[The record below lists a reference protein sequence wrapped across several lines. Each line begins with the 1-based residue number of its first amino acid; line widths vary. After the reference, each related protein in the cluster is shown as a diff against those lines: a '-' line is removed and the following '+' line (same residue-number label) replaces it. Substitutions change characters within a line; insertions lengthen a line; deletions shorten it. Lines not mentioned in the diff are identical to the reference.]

1 MQLILLEKVQNLGK
15 LGDVVKVKPGYG
27 RNYLMPY
34 GKAVPASK
42 ENLAEFESRRAELE
56 RAQSDALER
65 AQARAEQLSELTVV
79 VASKVG
85 MEGKL
90 YGSVSSGD
98 IASAL
103 NEAEIEIS
111 KSEIR
116 LPDGPI
122 RQIGDYEIAVHLHP
136 DVDATVHVQVIAE
149 E

>member
-42 ENLAEFESRRAELE
+42 ENLAEFEARRTELE
-56 RAQSDALER
+56 RAQADALER

-90 YGSVSSGD
+90 YGSVSAGD

-103 NEAEIEIS
+103 NEAEIEIA

-116 LPDGPI
+116 LPTGPI
-122 RQIGDYEIAVHLHP
+122 RQIGDYEVAVHLHP